1 MRVVLEFISD
11 MLDNTFDKVKYSKSD
26 FPDANIW
33 MELLRTE
40 VEKDA
45 MNGSSMGSLEKL
57 IEKRIKEL
65 ALPMLRY
72 GAQLIADHQE
82 MICPVCGTQL
92 QVEEHERERT
102 VKSVFGDVL
111 IERSYGFCK
120 TCEKPFYPADKTLGL
135 HERATASPR
144 VQEISSLSV
153 LQAPAGQMS
162 EDVRRMT
169 GLDLTPSTLHRE
181 ARRQGERA
189 LRLREKDVELTN
201 TVNGVKELC
210 KRAQSSAND
219 SGYTIVIEIDAWNI
233 RERDNWGMTKELI
246 ANGEDTKRWHW
257 VYSGTVFRLD
267 HRGESDSG
275 RSFITERGYVATR
288 KGVDALEKQL
298 YAEALQR
305 GLQNAKSVLVIADG
319 AVWIWNLA
327 ENRFKDAIH
336 RVDIF
341 HVSEHLWAV
350 ANDLFDKGTPEATK
364 WAKKHISY
372 LKLRE
377 KGSLDVITSLCE
389 IRDNL
394 GGLTKK
400 QKKTVE
406 REIGYFNRHKNKMD
420 YKNGRKLKQPIG
432 SGAMESTCAQYQC
445 RFKRTGQF
453 WSLDGDEAFLALQ
466 TLHWNK
472 RWHLL
477 FPHDR
482 QKE

>member
-1 MRVVLEFISD
+1 MSD

-33 MELLRTE
+33 MEQLRAE
-40 VEKDA
+40 VEQYA
-45 MNGSSMGSLEKL
+45 MNGSNMGALEKL

-72 GAQLIADHQE
+72 GAQLIADNQK
-82 MICPVCGTQL
+82 MVCPVCESQL

-102 VKSVFGDVL
+102 VKSVFGDVT
-111 IERSYGFCK
+111 IERSYGYCK
-120 TCEKPFYPADKTLGL
+120 NCKDYIYPADKTLGL

-144 VQEISSLSV
+144 VQEISSLAV
-153 LQAPAGQMS
+153 LKAPAGQMS

-169 GLDLTPSTLHRE
+169 GLDLTTSTLHRE

-189 LRLREKDVELTN
+189 LRLREKDVALTN
-201 TVNGVKELC
+201 TIAGVKELSE
-210 KRAQSSAND
+210 RAQSHAND
-219 SGYTIVIEIDAWNI
+219 SGYTMVIEIDAWNI
-233 RERDNWGMTKELI
+233 RERDNWGITKELL

-267 HRGESDSG
+267 HRGKTDSG

-288 KGVDALEKQL
+288 QGVDALEKQL

-305 GLQNAKSVLVIADG
+305 GLQNAKYVLVIADG
-319 AVWIWNLA
+319 AIWIWNLA
-327 ENRFKDAIH
+327 ENRFKDATH
-336 RVDIF
+336 RVDLF

-350 ANDLFDKGTPEATK
+350 ANDLFDKGTPEAAQ

-372 LKLRE
+372 LKLRDN
-377 KGSLDVITSLCE
+377 GSLDVIESLCD
-389 IRDNL
+389 IRDNV
-394 GGLTKK
+394 GELTKK
-400 QKKTVE
+400 QQKTVE
-406 REIGYFNRHKNKMD
+406 REIGYFNRHVNRMD
-420 YKNGRKLKQPIG
+420 YKNGRKLKQPLG
-432 SGAMESTCAQYQC
+432 SGAMESTCSQYQC